1 MTLWAMTII
10 QELMMTIIAE
20 YIFEWS
26 IEWKGFEEN
35 GWKSLSLVDFSRI
48 PYYSKIKEG
57 ISVKAHITNYF
68 MIREKDWDKGE

>member
-1 MTLWAMTII
+1 MIIWVIEFDLMTLLPNIWM
-10 QELMMTIIAE
+10 
-20 YIFEWS
+20 

-48 PYYSKIKEG
+48 LYYSKIAEG

-68 MIREKDWDKGE
+68 MIHEKDWGKGK